1 MHAAGQSVERLKSS
15 IWINR
20 IWSLSKLSSKG
31 TFARAQRRQ
40 FEEWARSFMTTASR
54 FPGLQGS
61 SVFNLRSTGDYFL
74 PLRFA
79 SQPHLENCKSAPEVL
94 ALCKSVDSISTA
106 TDRLQVETGLETWFY
121 VPSRSVATAVPPR
134 WKMALVTWL
143 ALLPQVIIL
152 SLLIPAALPMP
163 VRAAL
168 LTAAP
173 VAMLTWLVMPHLSEL
188 FHEWLYAA
196 RTV

>member
-1 MHAAGQSVERLKSS
+1 M
-15 IWINR
+15 INR

-31 TFARAQRRQ
+31 TFAWTQRRQ
-40 FEEWARSFMTTASR
+40 FEEWARSFMTAASR

-61 SVFNLRSTGDYFL
+61 SVFNFSSTGDYFL
-74 PLRFA
+74 PRRFA

-94 ALCKSVDSISTA
+94 ALCKSVDSI
-106 TDRLQVETGLETWFY
+106 DRLQVETGLETWFS

-188 FHEWLYAA
+188 FHEWLHAA

>member
-1 MHAAGQSVERLKSS
+1 MDEPHLEPVKIVLERHVRPGAES
-15 IWINR
+15 
-20 IWSLSKLSSKG
+20 
-31 TFARAQRRQ
+31 Q

-61 SVFNLRSTGDYFL
+61 SVFNFSSTGDYFIL
-74 PLRFA
+74 LRFA
-79 SQPHLENCKSAPEVL
+79 SQPHLENWRSAPEVR
-94 ALCKSVDSISTA
+94 ALCKLVDSISTA
-106 TDRLQVETGLETWFY
+106 NDRQRIKTGLETLFA
-121 VPSRSVATAVPPR
+121 VPSRSVAPAVPPR

-143 ALLPQVIIL
+143 ALLPQVIVL

-168 LTAAP
+168 LTAVP
-173 VAMLTWLVMPHLSEL
+173 VAMLTWLVMPHLSVL
-188 FHEWLYAA
+188 VHEWLYAA

>member
-40 FEEWARSFMTTASR
+40 FEEWARSFMMAASR

-61 SVFNLRSTGDYFL
+61 SVFNFSSTGDYFL
-74 PLRFA
+74 PRRFA

-94 ALCKSVDSISTA
+94 ALCKSVDSIP
-106 TDRLQVETGLETWFY
+106 LLPTG
-121 VPSRSVATAVPPR
+121 SRSRRDSKPGFPC
-134 WKMALVTWL
+134 
-143 ALLPQVIIL
+143 
-152 SLLIPAALPMP
+152 PADQ
-163 VRAAL
+163 
-168 LTAAP
+168 
-173 VAMLTWLVMPHLSEL
+173 
-188 FHEWLYAA
+188 
-196 RTV
+196 

>member
-1 MHAAGQSVERLKSS
+1 MEPHLEPVKIVLERHV
-15 IWINR
+15 R
-20 IWSLSKLSSKG
+20 PD
-31 TFARAQRRQ
+31 TEPQ

-61 SVFNLRSTGDYFL
+61 SVFNFSSTGDYFFL
-74 PLRFA
+74 LRFA
-79 SQPHLENCKSAPEVL
+79 SQRHLENWRSAPEVR
-94 ALCKSVDSISTA
+94 ALCKLVDSISTA
-106 TDRLQVETGLETWFY
+106 NDRQQVKTGLETWFA
-121 VPSRSVATAVPPR
+121 VPSRSVAPAVPPR

-143 ALLPQVIIL
+143 ALLPQVIVL

-168 LTAAP
+168 LTAVP
-173 VAMLTWLVMPHLSEL
+173 VAMLTWFVMPRLSVL
-188 FHEWLYAA
+188 LHEWLYAA